1 MISRERNKRKGI
13 TFHFEAPGD
22 IAPATLDQV
31 QALVRK
37 GGAVGASFVREN
49 LRNAFLIGYAQD
61 PEDRVIGTVILK
73 NQKDHYRRRIESAT
87 GLDLSG
93 YLERGY
99 TAVTPEWRGRG
110 VAGELI
116 RGLIERSRD
125 QKVYVT
131 IHLDNG
137 PALRLTR
144 KNGMTLAGRFFNQ
157 RTGREIG
164 VFINR

>member
-1 MISRERNKRKGI
+1 MIDRAREKREGV

-31 QALVRK
+31 QGLILK
-37 GGAVGASFVREN
+37 GGAVGPSFVREN
-49 LRNAFLIGYAQD
+49 LHNAFLIGYAQD
-61 PEDRVIGTVILK
+61 PEGHVIGTVILK
-73 NQKDHYRRRIESAT
+73 HQKEHYRKRIEKAT
-87 GLDLSG
+87 SLDLSG

-99 TAVTPEWRGRG
+99 TAVAPEWRGCG

-116 RGLIERSRD
+116 RGLIERSGD

-131 IHLDNG
+131 IHLDNP

-144 KNGMTLAGRFFNQ
+144 KNGMTLAARFFNQ